1 MTGKRDY
8 FINLNGSSKSKVRF
22 AYDSTLTT
30 AGIGRVAFKGKDG
43 KDIVIEVLFIPGMK
57 TNLLSLG
64 QLLENG
70 FVMRMEDNCLK
81 VFDKDQKLV
90 IKENLS
96 QNRTFRIGMNILKHE
111 CLATLENKM
120 EWLWHHRFGHLN
132 FKDLQLLT
140 RHKMVEGLP

>member
-1 MTGKRDY
+1 MTEKMDW
-8 FINLNGSSKSKVRF
+8 FINLNESSKSRFRF
-22 AYDSTLTT
+22 ANDSTLTIE
-30 AGIGRVAFKGKDG
+30 GIGRVAFKGKDG

-120 EWLWHHRFGHLN
+120 EWLWHHRFGRLN